1 MKTPR
6 EKYMEDPYY
15 HALIDT
21 MFDYMEEARFSPSEL
36 IQAVVLASVLFEKAY
51 DNMKKRM

>member
-1 MKTPR
+1 
-6 EKYMEDPYY
+6 MEDPYY